1 MGFQFPLAAVL
12 QVRIRAEE
20 REEALLK
27 QILAELAKA
36 SVTMQE
42 IEVAIASAHR
52 DRVSEA
58 GASITAL
65 DICAQYGA
73 IEILDRRRAAVMEHV
88 QKVEQL
94 RDKQMAAY
102 GAARRNRETLD
113 QLLNEQRAA
122 YESSV
127 AQREQREMNDIAVR
141 RHVRQK
147 SAADSRTTKRR

>member
-1 MGFQFPLAAVL
+1 M
-12 QVRIRAEE
+12 
-20 REEALLK
+20 
-27 QILAELAKA
+27 
-36 SVTMQE
+36 
-42 IEVAIASAHR
+42 
-52 DRVSEA
+52 
-58 GASITAL
+58 TAL